1 VPDPSDHLARNR
13 SAWDGYAAKY
23 VEPGRRAWAADEPDW
38 GVFSMPESKLHILPE
53 TLAGKDVVELGC
65 GAAYVSSWLA
75 RRGARPVG
83 VDLSGEQLATASK
96 LQDEFG
102 LHFPLVQANAEAV
115 PLASDSFDLC
125 ISEYGA
131 SIWCDPYRWIP
142 EAARLLRAGGDLTF
156 LVNGTIFVL
165 CEPDLMTEGAAGERL
180 LRDYFG
186 MHRFEWPDDPAI
198 DFHLGYGDWIRLL
211 RANGFEVM
219 DLVEIQ
225 PDEGAITNF
234 TLVSPDWA
242 RRWPCEEVWVARKLG

>member
-1 VPDPSDHLARNR
+1 
-13 SAWDGYAAKY
+13 
-23 VEPGRRAWAADEPDW
+23 
-38 GVFSMPESKLHILPE
+38 MPESKLHILPE